1 MLRAISDGEGVL
13 QFKNDM
19 PGVTEADLTSDRDKI
34 KTSVKERIEASGDL
48 RYDLIFQGGE
58 THAWVTEVSSV
69 AQDGNFDAFVERM
82 LGNALS
88 FEEMTV
94 CYGSDGNL
102 YEAEYDRCFRYNGEI
117 VDTDYARFENDYVPE
132 KVERKSEIIEF
143 AFNGHSLVLN
153 FEEGTRVQS

>member
-1 MLRAISDGEGVL
+1 MA
-13 QFKNDM
+13 
-19 PGVTEADLTSDRDKI
+19 TDRSKI

-69 AQDGNFDAFVERM
+69 TQDGNFDAFVERM

-117 VDTDYARFENDYVPE
+117 VDTDYARFDNDYVPE